1 MKRSEIEQLT
11 DELIGEA
18 VLSLLV
24 DNSPINT
31 QALISR
37 LRSMES
43 AESDS
48 QRRDLIIGIINEIS
62 NAPVRNNTRNESSKW
77 DDDNVHSLFGSSQT
91 RGQRKNH

>member
-43 AESDS
+43 GESDS
-48 QRRDLIIGIINEIS
+48 QRRDLITGIINEIS

-77 DDDNVHSLFGSSQT
+77 DDDNVHSLFGSSQP

>member
-43 AESDS
+43 GESNS
-48 QRRDLIIGIINEIS
+48 QRRDLITGIINEIS

-77 DDDNVHSLFGSSQT
+77 DDDNVHSLFGSSQM